1 MKIRVADSAGFCFGV
16 SQIDRKAQEAVKEG
30 GKVYSYGPLVHNPQY
45 VERMRKMG
53 ISVIEDFG
61 ELEEIDPQSTLILRA
76 HGIKKEEKEWMEA
89 RGFQLVDGTC
99 PILLSIYK
107 QAQKANEEGR
117 QVVIIGD
124 PDHPEVEAMKSYLDP
139 DTQVIRT
146 EEEGEKFQADRPLFI
161 ISQTTNRKD
170 YFEAVGER
178 ILNHNAGIMKN
189 TICNASRDRQEAA
202 RKLAQESEAMIVIGG
217 RNSSNTEKL
226 YQVCRKYCPNVVKI
240 EKIDELSLQRWAFF
254 NRIGITAGAST
265 PDWIIEEVVK
275 GMDNFTS
282 EDFMEQIEDSMVRIS
297 PRDIVKGEVIT
308 VKEDEVFVDIQF
320 RADGIIK
327 SEEMTDEEQANPKE
341 AFHEGDE
348 IDVYV
353 IKLDDGDGNVALS
366 TRRVE
371 GLKHWQQLVDKFE
384 AGETVEAYVSGE
396 NRGGLVVKV
405 MGINGFI
412 PASQITTY
420 FVKNFK
426 QFVGQTLDCKILS
439 IDERKRRVVLSSRA
453 VREEQLDDV
462 WENIVVGQQI
472 KGKVVRM
479 TDFGAFV
486 DLGGVDGL
494 IHVSDIAWQRIDKP
508 SDVLTVGQELE
519 PVVLKA
525 NRERNRISL
534 GLKQLQPKP
543 FDVFAENNKAGDV
556 VTGTVVNMLEFGA
569 FVRLKEGV
577 EGLIHV
583 SQIANHHVEKPSD
596 ELNIG
601 DTIEVKILDIDM
613 ERQRIALS
621 ARALQE
627 PEEKEDAGRT
637 AAQDF
642 SRYERPA
649 KDAGESKPKRATKK
663 DQAPKKQEVAI
674 DFESSSDIGTNL
686 GDLIAAKLGQTEESA
701 PAQDLE
707 NEEAEVA
714 ESSEEVENTE
724 ETSSEE

>member
-1 MKIRVADSAGFCFGV
+1 MKIEIADPSGFCFGV
-16 SQIDRKAQEAVKEG
+16 SQIDQKALEAVRAG
-30 GKVYSYGPLVHNPQY
+30 GKIYSYGPLVHNPQY
-45 VERMRKMG
+45 VEKMEALG
-53 ISVIEDFG
+53 IEVIDDLNRLDD
-61 ELEEIDPQSTLILRA
+61 LEVGATIILRA
-76 HGIKKEEKEWMEA
+76 HGVLKEERERLEKA
-89 RGFQLVDGTC
+89 GFKLVDGTC

-107 QAQKANEEGR
+107 RVQKANTEGM
-117 QVVIIGD
+117 QVVIVGD
-124 PDHPEVEAMKSYLDP
+124 PAHPEVRAMVSYLDD
-139 DTQVIRT
+139 DTVVIHSEAEAEAFR
-146 EEEGEKFQADRPLFI
+146 GERPLYV
-161 ISQTTNRKD
+161 ISQTTNRRAW
-170 YFEAVGER
+170 FEK
-178 ILNHNAGIMKN
+178 LAGILLENNEGQVKN
-189 TICNASRDRQEAA
+189 TICNASRDRQKAA
-202 RKLAQESEAMIVIGG
+202 ADLAERSDAMIVIGG
-217 RNSSNTEKL
+217 KNSSNTEKL
-226 YQVCRKYCPNVVKI
+226 YQVCCKACPNVVKI
-240 EKIDELSLQRWAFF
+240 EKIDDLSLQKWAFF

-282 EDFMEQIEDSMVRIS
+282 EDFMEQIEDSLVRIS
-297 PRDIVKGEVIT
+297 PRDIVKGDVIT
-308 VKEDEVFVDIQF
+308 VKEDEVFVDIHF

-327 SEEMTDEEQANPKE
+327 SDEMTDEEQENPTE

-353 IKLDDGDGNVALS
+353 IKLDDGEGNVALS

-426 QFVGQTLDCKILS
+426 QFVGQTLDCKVLS

-462 WENIVVGQQI
+462 WENIVVGQQV

-508 SDVLTVGQELE
+508 SDVLTIGQELE
-519 PVVLKA
+519 PLVLKA

-556 VTGTVVNMLEFGA
+556 VTGKVVNMLEFGA

-601 DTIEVKILDIDM
+601 DVIEVKILDIDM

-621 ARALQE
+621 TRVLQE
-627 PEEKEDAGRT
+627 PEEKEEAGRT
-637 AAQDF
+637 TAQDPT
-642 SRYERPA
+642 RYERPA
-649 KDAGESKPKRATKK
+649 QETRKPEPKK
-663 DQAPKKQEVAI
+663 APKKERAPKKQESTI
-674 DFESSSDIGTNL
+674 DFESGSDIGINL
-686 GDLIAAKLGQTEESA
+686 GDLIAAKLGQTEEAEGS
-701 PAQDLE
+701 
-707 NEEAEVA
+707 EEASESTNEDSA
-714 ESSEEVENTE
+714 E
-724 ETSSEE
+724 

>member
-1 MKIRVADSAGFCFGV
+1 MKIRIADSAGFCFGV
-16 SQIDRKAQEAVKEG
+16 NQIDRKALEAIKKDG
-30 GKVYSYGPLVHNPQY
+30 RLYSYGPLVHNPQY
-45 VERMRKMG
+45 VKKMRDLG
-53 ISVIEDFG
+53 ITPIENLND
-61 ELEEIDPQSTLILRA
+61 IDRIPPNSTLILRA
-76 HGIKKEEKEWMEA
+76 HGIKKEEKELLESK
-89 RGFQLVDGTC
+89 GFHLVDGTC

-107 QAQKANEEGR
+107 RARKANFEGR

-139 DTQVIRT
+139 DTQVIQT
-146 EEEGEKFQADRPLFI
+146 EKDGEDFRADRPVYI
-161 ISQTTNRKD
+161 ISQTTNRRD
-170 YFEAVGER
+170 YFEAVGEK
-178 ILNHNAGIMKN
+178 ILCHNTGVLEN
-189 TICNASRDRQEAA
+189 TICNASRDRQIAA
-202 RKLAQESEAMIVIGG
+202 KKLAEECDAMIVIGG

-240 EKIDELSLQRWAFF
+240 EKFDDLSLQKWAFF

-282 EDFMEQIEDSMVRIS
+282 EDFMEQIEDSMVRVS

-308 VKEDEVFVDIQF
+308 VKEDEVFVDIHF

-327 SEEMTDEEQANPKE
+327 SDEMTDEEQANPKE

-426 QFVGQTLDCKILS
+426 QFVGQTLDCKVLS

-462 WENIVVGQQI
+462 WENIVVGEQI

-494 IHVSDIAWQRIDKP
+494 IHVSDIAWQRIEKP

-556 VTGTVVNMLEFGA
+556 VTGKVVNMLEFGA

-601 DTIEVKILDIDM
+601 DTIEVKILDIDT

-627 PEEKEDAGRT
+627 PEEKEEAGRT
-637 AAQDF
+637 AAQDP
-642 SRYERPA
+642 SRYERPSR
-649 KDAGESKPKRATKK
+649 DSEDFKPKRAPKK
-663 DQAPKKQEVAI
+663 EHTPKKQESTI
-674 DFESSSDIGTNL
+674 DFESTSDIGTNL
-686 GDLIAAKLGQTEESA
+686 GDLIAAKLGQTEETI
-701 PAQDLE
+701 PAQESEDKG
-707 NEEAEVA
+707 AEV
-714 ESSEEVENTE
+714 SEEVESAE
-724 ETSSEE
+724 DSSSEE